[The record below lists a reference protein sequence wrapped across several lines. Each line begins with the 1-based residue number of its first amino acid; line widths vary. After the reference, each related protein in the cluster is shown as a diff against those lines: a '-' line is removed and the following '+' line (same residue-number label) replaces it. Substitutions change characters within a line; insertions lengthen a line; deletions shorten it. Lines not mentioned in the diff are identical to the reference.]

1 MKKKQAKP
9 KSRKN
14 EILRPDLIDSQIKL
28 FQYCNNL
35 QSKLH
40 DAELHM
46 NAMHFQMSILK
57 RENQEIK
64 SLLQGLSN
72 HMQSLRDL
80 RRGEEGEEVEPQE
93 EREQTPQPPQRKSLP
108 LHDDVTMNCDVC
120 GHNHHVN
127 NKTCPKC
134 NFNRTKKDR

>member
-1 MKKKQAKP
+1 MKKRQAKTK
-9 KSRKN
+9 KSD
-14 EILRPDLIDSQIKL
+14 ILKPDLIDAQIKL

-72 HMQSLRDL
+72 HMQSLRDM
-80 RRGEEGEEVEPQE
+80 RREEGEEF
-93 EREQTPQPPQRKSLP
+93 EQTSEQAPPAPPVRKTLP
-108 LHDDVTMNCDVC
+108 LHDDVMINCDVC

-127 NKTCPKC
+127 NRTCPQC
-134 NFNRTKKDR
+134 NFKRLEKDR

>member
-1 MKKKQAKP
+1 MRKKQTK
-9 KSRKN
+9 KQD
-14 EILRPDLIDSQIKL
+14 ILKPDLIDAQIKL

-57 RENQEIK
+57 KENQEIK

-72 HMQSLRDL
+72 HMQALRDI
-80 RRGEEGEEVEPQE
+80 RTDDGGEFGDSHRPQAT
-93 EREQTPQPPQRKSLP
+93 EQPVSPPRKSLP
-108 LHDDVTMNCDVC
+108 LHDDVTINCEVC

-127 NKTCPKC
+127 NRTCPKC
-134 NFNRTKKDR
+134 KFKR